1 VNERGDTTVVN
12 IVSRFGPFS
21 AEQESLVKDLRS
33 RILPGLFT
41 NVGEAHV
48 GGSGATFVD
57 FRDRLYGE
65 FPGLVA
71 VVLLITFLIL
81 MLFFRSVVLPVKA
94 VLLNVVSMAAT
105 YGGLVMIFEFGWGSN
120 LAGFEPLGKITAVTP
135 AVLFVMLFG
144 LSTDYEV
151 FVLSRVREFFVITG
165 DNRRAVALGLQ
176 QTAGIVT
183 TAAVI
188 LMGVFLS
195 FATAGI
201 LTIKEIGIGLS
212 IGILIDAT
220 LVRLIIV
227 PATVRLLGRANWWMP
242 AFLRRVM
249 PELEPV
255 ALDGDQAGIEL
266 LPEEQRRSKQ
276 NIPLASRRSR
286 I

>member
-1 VNERGDTTVVN
+1 
-12 IVSRFGPFS
+12 
-21 AEQESLVKDLRS
+21 
-33 RILPGLFT
+33 
-41 NVGEAHV
+41 
-48 GGSGATFVD
+48 
-57 FRDRLYGE
+57 
-65 FPGLVA
+65 
-71 VVLLITFLIL
+71 
-81 MLFFRSVVLPVKA
+81 VKA

-255 ALDGDQAGIEL
+255 PLDGDRAGIEL
-266 LPEEQRRSKQ
+266 LPEEQGRSKQ

-286 I
+286 T